1 MNELGQLLARR
12 RARLSLPRR
21 TALLA
26 ALRKA
31 DAAREQLRQAE
42 AALEE
47 CFEANGDDDT
57 SVADLDRLR
66 TAWAEFRA
74 EGGVTGDDFASWIEG
89 KPVDRLE
96 HKVGRKHLNL
106 VAVHAA
112 LPPIRLRCSGPEAA

>member
-1 MNELGQLLARR
+1 MNELGELLARR

-21 TALLA
+21 AALLA

-47 CFEANGDDDT
+47 CFEPLGDDT
-57 SVADLDRLR
+57 SVADLHRLR

-74 EGGVTGDDFASWIEG
+74 EGGVTGDDFDAWIEG
-89 KPVDRLE
+89 NPVNRLE

-106 VAVHAA
+106 VAVHAG
-112 LPPIRLRCSGPEAA
+112 LSHIRLRSSGPQAA